1 MHVLARR
8 WRPRGVTP
16 VRLLDSRSEPLQA
29 VATSLWQSRPNH
41 ARPNT
46 SSPGD
51 QACRKDR
58 PFWCDSAD
66 EAVRDSFVPISLCG
80 HMLQPAHTCRI
91 IVAFFAERVGRLSA
105 TLEIPVKSTP
115 PRTVALSAE
124 VIPLRQ

>member
-51 QACRKDR
+51 QACRKDT
-58 PFWCDSAD
+58 PFWRDSAEPSAGVPLLYKASH
-66 EAVRDSFVPISLCG
+66 EAIILIELV
-80 HMLQPAHTCRI
+80 MRI
-91 IVAFFAERVGRLSA
+91 TSGAIFFS
-105 TLEIPVKSTP
+105 
-115 PRTVALSAE
+115 
-124 VIPLRQ
+124 